1 MESHI
6 IALAG
11 LTGSGKSTVAELIG
25 RMGYQRIRFGDVTE
39 EELRK
44 RKLEINEANERIV
57 RGELRQK
64 YGMDAYAKLNRKKI
78 DTFLKKGNVVIDG
91 MYSMEEYL
99 FMKEHYPERL
109 YVVAVYA
116 SPETRYSR
124 LGSRKVRP
132 LTKEESWSRD
142 LAEIRNLNKA
152 GPIAMADYTIINE
165 GSEEE
170 LEKRAR
176 ELMQKIQKPR

>member
-6 IALAG
+6 IALVG
-11 LTGSGKSTVAELIG
+11 LTGSGKSTAAELIG
-25 RMGYQRIRFGDVTE
+25 RMGYQRIRFGDVTD
-39 EELRK
+39 EELGK

-57 RGELRQK
+57 REELRQK

-99 FMKEHYPERL
+99 FMKSHYPERL

-116 SPETRYSR
+116 SPDTRYSR

-132 LTKEESWSRD
+132 LTREESWSRD
-142 LAEIRNLNKA
+142 LAEIKNLNKA
-152 GPIAMADYTIINE
+152 GPIAMADYTIVNDCPE
-165 GSEEE
+165 SE
-170 LEKRAR
+170 LKKRVKEIVENIR
-176 ELMQKIQKPR
+176 KSR